1 MVSSPTPSQMP
12 ATHRAASTP
21 LTKSPPLF
29 TTGESF
35 DVACFGGPTCYH
47 ATRVEGVVSPTVL
60 SSVHVRCVDMEM
72 GCQPEN
78 PSDKSL
84 FEKNTRA
91 ASKSLMVY
99 TASIDSAWSAL
110 PNHER
115 IADDSFHVLQ
125 VLCSSIG
132 PLSIAR
138 SIARSIAI
146 STLPAHLC
154 CR

>member
-1 MVSSPTPSQMP
+1 MLWWTNVLPRHT
-12 ATHRAASTP
+12 R
-21 LTKSPPLF
+21 
-29 TTGESF
+29 
-35 DVACFGGPTCYH
+35 GGRSLANC
-47 ATRVEGVVSPTVL
+47 VEQCSCQVRR
-60 SSVHVRCVDMEM
+60 HVEM

-115 IADDSFHVLQ
+115 ITDDSFHVLQ

-138 SIARSIAI
+138 SIATRVG
-146 STLPAHLC
+146 
-154 CR
+154 R